1 MKIKGIPLARLLRLT
16 LLQGLLVV
24 FLLSFALAV
33 HPTVWLPTFGGQ
45 EAASQ
50 GEIRTFSVFDLLRK
64 NEDLVK
70 SVFKAGFPIVQ
81 YLENHRYDEEIPSF
95 LSYIAGWFLGF
106 VPKNMWE
113 LAATQLPGGLTA
125 CHQDPV
131 PVAEELEK
139 DWGIMPVLYSLPP
152 GEGVQASVGIGDK
165 PMIAIYHT
173 HATESYLPDLG
184 KKGPENAFTS
194 DMTKS
199 VVKVGEMFLSELE
212 KRYRIPCIHSKTVH
226 DEESRAGAYC
236 RSETTIKAIQNK
248 YPSCEVL
255 LDLHRD
261 SQPRSITAVKI
272 RDKQYARILLVIGTN
287 NPNWVKNYEF
297 ARTIT
302 SYLEDA
308 YPGISRGILY
318 ASANYNQNYSPK
330 ALVVE
335 VGGVDNT
342 LAECKNSMEALA
354 WAVAATLLPA
364 VPAKP

>member
-1 MKIKGIPLARLLRLT
+1 MKIKGRPLARLFRLT
-16 LLQGLLVV
+16 LLQTLLVV
-24 FLLSFALAV
+24 LLLCFSLAI
-33 HPTVWLPTFGGQ
+33 HPNVWLPTFGGQ
-45 EAASQ
+45 EGAAP

-64 NEDLVK
+64 QEDLVK
-70 SVFKAGFPIVQ
+70 KVFKAGFPIVQ
-81 YLENHRYDEEIPSF
+81 YLENHRYDAEIPGF
-95 LSYIAGWFLGF
+95 MSYIAGWFLGF
-106 VPKNMWE
+106 VPGNMWE
-113 LAATQLPGGLTA
+113 LAAAQFPGGLTA
-125 CHQDPV
+125 CAKDPIAA
-131 PVAEELEK
+131 PEDLEK

-152 GEGVQASVGIGDK
+152 GEGVQASVGMADK

-184 KKGPENAFTS
+184 KKGSENAFTS

-236 RSETTIKAIQNK
+236 RSETTIQAIQKK
-248 YPSCEVL
+248 YPSCQVL

-297 ARTIT
+297 ARSIT

-318 ASANYNQNYSPK
+318 ASANYNQNYSPQ

-335 VGGVDNT
+335 VGGIDNT

-354 WAVAATLLPA
+354 WAVAAALLPSI
-364 VPAKP
+364 PARP